1 MFGVYAV
8 IAVLVF
14 VVNFIK
20 GLRTGASIVRIIFY
34 SLLGAAAWPVGVI
47 ISISLAAYMMISDRA

>member
-34 SLLGAAAWPVGVI
+34 SLLVAATWPAGVI
-47 ISISLAAYMMISDRA
+47 ISISLMAYVMISDRA